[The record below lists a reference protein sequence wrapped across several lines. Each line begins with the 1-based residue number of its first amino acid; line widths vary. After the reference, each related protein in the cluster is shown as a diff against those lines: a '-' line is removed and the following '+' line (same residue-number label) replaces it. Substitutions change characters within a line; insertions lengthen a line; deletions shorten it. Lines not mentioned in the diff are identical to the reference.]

1 MTTHIY
7 IGYHVFNLEKG
18 TDTSNIRFLTAWI
31 YRCYVIYN
39 MDTLNLSFFT
49 LWTH

>member
-7 IGYHVFNLEKG
+7 IGYHVFNLETRYG
-18 TDTSNIRFLTAWI
+18 HFEHTFFTAWI